1 MAESNTEVRIRNE
14 YRIEGGFHGKGIHS
28 FLYFFLSGPDRS
40 EKEVQF
46 GETDQVGDF
55 TMKHGD
61 WIKFVIAV
69 DRRDKHPRATK
80 IELLDESFKVS
91 DERREQGKVTT
102 IKDAFGF
109 IQCAD
114 RDAKIFFPLS
124 ECLDVTRQGMLSDIN
139 EGKVFIQKK

>member
-1 MAESNTEVRIRNE
+1 MAESNTEVRIRN
-14 YRIEGGFHGKGIHS
+14 IESRGVFTEKVFI
-28 FLYFFLSGPDRS
+28 YFLSGPDRS

-124 ECLDVTRQGMLSDIN
+124 ECLDVTRQGMISDTNN
-139 EGKVFIQKK
+139 EGKIFSKKLVKS